1 MANRIGVACFGLIG
15 GKDLNVTLGFSL
27 FQASEVC
34 CRFFGCRLAS
44 SPLKK
49 KEISFTSH
57 LHVWWTS
64 SRSHSVHLDI
74 LKKKKFSRHIRRT
87 KSCCRQPAINVQ
99 TDYAA
104 SVSPAIAPT
113 WQLVIK
119 HIGLNGLITAVTTIV
134 IVFKFVSSFNSGRRR
149 KRSQIGRG
157 SRDPPAFDFE
167 KCLKVQVHTFEA
179 AA

>member
-34 CRFFGCRLAS
+34 CRFFGFI
-44 SPLKK
+44 SPQKK
-49 KEISFTSH
+49 KIIYISFAC
-57 LHVWWTS
+57 V
-64 SRSHSVHLDI
+64 VNV
-74 LKKKKFSRHIRRT
+74 LKVAFGAPWHFEKKKFSRHIRRT

-167 KCLKVQVHTFEA
+167 KCLNV
-179 AA
+179 

>member
-15 GKDLNVTLGFSL
+15 GKDLNVTLGFFL

-34 CRFFGCRLAS
+34 CRFFGFI
-44 SPLKK
+44 SPQKK
-49 KEISFTSH
+49 RSFTSH

-157 SRDPPAFDFE
+157 HVIHRP
-167 KCLKVQVHTFEA
+167 LKNV
-179 AA
+179 

>member
-34 CRFFGCRLAS
+34 CRFFGFI
-44 SPLKK
+44 SPQKK
-49 KEISFTSH
+49 KDH
-57 LHVWWTS
+57 LHLICMCGERPQGRIRCTLTFW
-64 SRSHSVHLDI
+64 
-74 LKKKKFSRHIRRT
+74 KKKFSRHIRRT

-104 SVSPAIAPT
+104 SVSPVIAPT

-157 SRDPPAFDFE
+157 SRDPPAFE